1 MFTYDLND
9 WVMVDEKSD
18 GWREV
23 PVHWPALPQPK
34 GTPLKPPP
42 PPPPPPPH
50 PKHKKKKKKKKQK
63 QDKKKIM
70 WCFIINNQ
78 Q

>member
-34 GTPLKPPP
+34 GIPLI
-42 PPPPPPPH
+42 PH
-50 PKHKKKKKKKKQK
+50 PTHTHTHTHTHPIKSN
-63 QDKKKIM
+63 D
-70 WCFIINNQ
+70 IIEMDDNLMHA
-78 Q
+78 